1 MPMSTADKPG
11 SRVAQLEALAAI
23 RTTLDVHQRVTSD
36 TYSLCRCLV
45 AVPSHVYH
53 MWLDM
58 TSPPAPGDG
67 RVTSGQSVTQALAA
81 GAELESTRK
90 TMVSYDSSDD
100 PGAFCT

>member
-1 MPMSTADKPG
+1 MSTADKPG

-23 RTTLDVHQRVTSD
+23 RTT
-36 TYSLCRCLV
+36 CLG

-53 MWLDM
+53 MWLDT

-67 RVTSGQSVTQALAA
+67 RVTSGQFVTQALAA
-81 GAELESTRK
+81 GAELQSTRK

-100 PGAFCT
+100 PGDFCT

>member
-1 MPMSTADKPG
+1 MSTADKPG

-23 RTTLDVHQRVTSD
+23 RAS
-36 TYSLCRCLV
+36 
-45 AVPSHVYH
+45 VPSHHTCVTVYH

-81 GAELESTRK
+81 GAELERTRK